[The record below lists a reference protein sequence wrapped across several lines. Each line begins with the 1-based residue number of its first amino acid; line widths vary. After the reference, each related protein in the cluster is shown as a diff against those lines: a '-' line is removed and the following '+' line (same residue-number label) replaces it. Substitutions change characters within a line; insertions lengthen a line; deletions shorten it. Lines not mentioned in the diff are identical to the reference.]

1 MKNEYVPYPAIIVHI
16 RQETPD
22 AKTFRA
28 RFINSNLAE
37 SFRHKPGQF
46 MEISILGLGEAPI
59 SIASSPSRHGC
70 LEFTIRA
77 VGSVT
82 KAINKLSLGD
92 IIYLRGPYGNSFPF
106 EEWKRKN
113 LYFIAG
119 GIGFAPLRGLIRL
132 AMDARDDFLIMK
144 ILYGAKT
151 PDDICFKEELKEWKR
166 EPNTEILLIV
176 DKPTEGWG
184 HTVGVVTEL
193 WKKTSIHPEN
203 SVSII
208 CGPPVM
214 MRSVAS
220 RLLKSGFSENNIFMT
235 LERYMKCGIGKCG
248 HCNVGNKFVCI
259 DGPVFTLGQ
268 VNSLPNRENV
278 LGNWDSKKQ
287 LVTLQG

>member
-1 MKNEYVPYPAIIVHI
+1 MKNEYVPYPAIIEHI
-16 RQETPD
+16 QQETPD
-22 AKTFRA
+22 AKTLSV
-28 RFINSNLAE
+28 RFINSDLAG
-37 SFRHKPGQF
+37 SFRYRPGQF

-59 SIASSPSRHGC
+59 SIASSPSRQGC

-82 KAINKLSLGD
+82 KAINKLSMGD

-106 EEWKRKN
+106 EELRGKN

-119 GIGFAPLRGLIRL
+119 GIGFAPLRSLIRFAL
-132 AMDARDDFLIMK
+132 DARNDFLIIK

-151 PDDICFKEELKEWKR
+151 PDDICYKEELKSWKR
-166 EPNTEILLIV
+166 EPYTEILLTV
-176 DKPTEGWG
+176 DKPAQGWE
-184 HTVGVVTEL
+184 HSAGVVTEL

-214 MRSVAS
+214 MSSVAS
-220 RLLKSGFSENNIFMT
+220 RLLKSGFSENNIFLT

-248 HCNVGNKFVCI
+248 HCNIGNKFVCI

-268 VNSLPNRENV
+268 VNL
-278 LGNWDSKKQ
+278 LGRC
-287 LVTLQG
+287 LI

>member
-1 MKNEYVPYPAIIVHI
+1 MKNEYVPYPATIERI

-22 AKTFRA
+22 AKTFST

-37 SFRHKPGQF
+37 SFRYRPGQF

-106 EEWKRKN
+106 EEWRGKN
-113 LYFIAG
+113 VYFIAG
-119 GIGFAPLRGLIRL
+119 GIGFAPLRSLIRFV
-132 AMDARDDFLIMK
+132 MDSRNDFLRIK

-151 PDDICFKEELKEWKR
+151 PDDICFKEELKEWER
-166 EPNTEILLIV
+166 ERNTEILLTV
-176 DKPTEGWG
+176 DKPTEGWE
-184 HTVGVVTEL
+184 HTLGVVTEL
-193 WKKTSIHPEN
+193 WKKTSIHHEN
-203 SVSII
+203 SVSIV

-214 MRSVAS
+214 MSSVAYL
-220 RLLKSGFSENNIFMT
+220 LLKSGFSENDIFMT

-248 HCNVGNKFVCI
+248 HCNIGNKFVCT

-268 VNSLPNRENV
+268 VKLLPNKENV
-278 LGNWDSKKQ
+278 LYRG
-287 LVTLQG
+287 

>member
-1 MKNEYVPYPAIIVHI
+1 MKNEYVPYPATIEHI

-22 AKTFRA
+22 AKTFSA

-37 SFRHKPGQF
+37 LFRYRPGQF

-59 SIASSPSRHGC
+59 SIASSPSMHGC

-106 EEWKRKN
+106 EEWRGKN

-119 GIGFAPLRGLIRL
+119 GIGFAPLRSLIRL
-132 AMDARDDFLIMK
+132 VMDTRKDFLRMK

-151 PDDICFKEELKEWKR
+151 PDDICYKEEFKEWERKCD
-166 EPNTEILLIV
+166 TEILLTV
-176 DKPTEGWG
+176 DKPVDGWE
-184 HTVGVVTEL
+184 HTTGVVTEL
-193 WKKTSIHPEN
+193 LKKTSILPEN
-203 SVSII
+203 SVSIV

-214 MRSVAS
+214 MSSVAS

-248 HCNVGNKFVCI
+248 HCNIGNKFVCI

-268 VNSLPNRENV
+268 VNLLPNRENV
-278 LGNWDSKKQ
+278 PDCQHYYPNYQSHQ
-287 LVTLQG
+287 